1 MCVPLMSQGAT
12 RRMGCYL
19 KCIQLEKER
28 TETEPDNCFPDA
40 CIYVQR
46 VPLNQPLFSRASH
59 SVTIATLLNILIQ
72 PNS

>member
-40 CIYVQR
+40 CIYVQ
-46 VPLNQPLFSRASH
+46 
-59 SVTIATLLNILIQ
+59 
-72 PNS
+72 